1 MLITKSYLPDL
12 TSIIMDLTFTKCSET
27 AGIHWTCLF
36 CLGVLQKLHYRFL
49 WIVSRNQRADFTLFD
64 LEHVIL
70 ICLENICETWTFA
83 CVLTCFLWERENKLR
98 RGRGVSHLKMLLSS
112 STVKTQTQIQVNLR
126 GYMTPCFESFHLG
139 QFPCLWVVIYNVDC
153 VCREFVEK
161 MKVFTQF
168 QTSAELE
175 RLQEGL
181 LSESLSVYLS
191 ALLGGSLPSCLFSQL
206 SYSASM
212 A

>member
-1 MLITKSYLPDL
+1 
-12 TSIIMDLTFTKCSET
+12 
-27 AGIHWTCLF
+27 
-36 CLGVLQKLHYRFL
+36 
-49 WIVSRNQRADFTLFD
+49 
-64 LEHVIL
+64 
-70 ICLENICETWTFA
+70 
-83 CVLTCFLWERENKLR
+83 
-98 RGRGVSHLKMLLSS
+98 
-112 STVKTQTQIQVNLR
+112 
-126 GYMTPCFESFHLG
+126 MTPCFESFHLG

-191 ALLGGSLPSCLFSQL
+191 ALMGGSLPSCLFSQL
-206 SYSASM
+206 SYSASVTQWMSLQVYMLHNVWVNISLSLRLTESFSVSLRPASAVMRALAGCCMQVAWTEMESVLILLPMQVMTALCCLTLQILQTVSVLKICFVNLHCKTWTSQSKWWFKQMLEM
-212 A
+212 ANF